1 MKQIKAR
8 MKNFLTDHLNLPDDI
23 VYNYPR
29 VTLIGHIHL
38 YIENHTGLIKFESN
52 EIEVRHATGIIKV
65 IGKNMVIKN
74 LLKEEIV
81 IEGHIDHVN
90 VTKEERSDYN

>member
-23 VYNYPR
+23 VYNYHR

-38 YIENHTGLIKFESN
+38 YIKHHTGLIKIETK
-52 EIEVRHATGIIKV
+52 EIEFRHATGIIKI
-65 IGKNMVIKN
+65 IGKKMVIKK

-81 IEGHIDHVN
+81 IEGHIDNVN
-90 VTKEERSDYN
+90 VTKGERSDSN